1 MRFGSLK
8 SELIYNTIIEE
19 LNSIGNGDISAALF
33 PNSLRLLSKEFSGLD
48 ERQYLSIIELIA
60 NAYFVGK
67 QEKVSLVATVPP
79 SFSLKTKRIQ
89 NVAEEM
95 IRGAKKSVMLTG
107 YSISGFIDN
116 LMDELISKSQKG
128 ILVKIF
134 INDVQ
139 SQLAID
145 KLARYKSR
153 FLQLY
158 NYINKDDKMAAL
170 HAKILNVDGKKTL
183 ISSANLSYHGMSG
196 NIELGTI
203 IDSVKIAK
211 QVEELFKDLLFSKVF
226 TQL

>member
-19 LNSIGNGDISAALF
+19 LNSIGNGNIRAALF
-33 PNSLRLLSKEFSGLD
+33 PNSLRLLSKDFSGLD
-48 ERQYLSIIELIA
+48 EQQYLSIIELIA
-60 NAYFVGK
+60 NAYLVGK

-95 IRGAKKSVMLTG
+95 IHGAQKSIMLTG

-116 LMDELISKSQKG
+116 LIDQLISKSQKG

-145 KLARYKSR
+145 KLVRYKSR

-158 NYINKDDKMAAL
+158 NYINEEDKMAAL
-170 HAKILNVDGKKTL
+170 HAKILTIDGKKTL

>member
-8 SELIYNTIIEE
+8 SELIYNTLIEE
-19 LNSIGNGDISAALF
+19 LTLIGDGDICAALF

-60 NAYFVGK
+60 NAYLAGK

-89 NVAEEM
+89 NVAKEM
-95 IRGAKKSVMLTG
+95 IRGTQKSVMLTG

-134 INDVQ
+134 INDAQNQ
-139 SQLAID
+139 SAID
-145 KLARYKSR
+145 KLVRYKSR

-158 NYINKDDKMAAL
+158 NYINEEDKMAAL
-170 HAKILNVDGKKTL
+170 HAKILTVDGKKTL

-226 TQL
+226 TRL

>member
-19 LNSIGNGDISAALF
+19 LNSIGDGDISAALF
-33 PNSLRLLSKEFSGLD
+33 SNSLRLLSKEFSGLD
-48 ERQYLSIIELIA
+48 ERQYLSIIELII
-60 NAYFVGK
+60 NAYLVGK
-67 QEKVSLVATVPP
+67 QEKFSLVATVPP

-95 IRGAKKSVMLTG
+95 IRGAQKSVMLTG

-139 SQLAID
+139 SQSAID
-145 KLARYKSR
+145 KLIRYKSR

-158 NYINKDDKMAAL
+158 NYINEEDKMAAL
-170 HAKILNVDGKKTL
+170 HAKILTVDGMKTL

-211 QVEELFKDLLFSKVF
+211 QVEELFKELLFSKVF

>member
-8 SELIYNTIIEE
+8 SELIYNTLIEE
-19 LNSIGNGDISAALF
+19 LTLIGDGDICAALF

-60 NAYFVGK
+60 NAYLAGK

-89 NVAEEM
+89 NVAKEM
-95 IRGAKKSVMLTG
+95 IRGTQKSVMLTG

-134 INDVQ
+134 IND
-139 SQLAID
+139 
-145 KLARYKSR
+145 
-153 FLQLY
+153 
-158 NYINKDDKMAAL
+158 AL
-170 HAKILNVDGKKTL
+170 HAKNLTVDGKKTL

-226 TQL
+226 TRL

>member
-19 LNSIGNGDISAALF
+19 LTSIGDGDISAALF

-60 NAYFVGK
+60 NAYLVGK

-95 IRGAKKSVMLTG
+95 IRGAQKSVMLTG

-134 INDVQ
+134 INDIQ
-139 SQLAID
+139 SQSSID
-145 KLARYKSR
+145 KLVRYKSR

-158 NYINKDDKMAAL
+158 NYINEEDKMAAL
-170 HAKILNVDGKKTL
+170 HAKILTVDGKKTL